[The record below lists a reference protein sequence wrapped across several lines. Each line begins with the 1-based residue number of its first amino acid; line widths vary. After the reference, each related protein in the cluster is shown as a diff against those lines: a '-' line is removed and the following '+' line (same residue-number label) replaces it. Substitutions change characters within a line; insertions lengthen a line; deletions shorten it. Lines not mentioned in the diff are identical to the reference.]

1 MKKNQIIL
9 IIIGVLIL
17 VGLVFSYRLQF
28 IKPKV
33 EIDPCREFPEIVG
46 EVSCQEAIQFALEK
60 YPGEIENISKEEI
73 ILRENAP
80 SPAFW
85 LVEIT
90 LKKPLFFEKINKK
103 IRTIKIKITMDKNVD
118 IYELVE

>member
-17 VGLVFSYRLQF
+17 IGLVFSYRLQF

-80 SPAFW
+80 SPLFW
-85 LVEIT
+85 LIT
-90 LKKPLFFEKINKK
+90 LNLKGPLFSEKINKK
-103 IRTIKIKITMDKNVD
+103 ISKIVVKITMDKNID
-118 IYELVE
+118 IYELIE